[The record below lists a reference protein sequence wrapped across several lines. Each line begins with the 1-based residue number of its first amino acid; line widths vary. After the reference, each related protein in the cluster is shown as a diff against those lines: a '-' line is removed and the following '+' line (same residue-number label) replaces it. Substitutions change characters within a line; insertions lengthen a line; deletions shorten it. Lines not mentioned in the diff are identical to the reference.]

1 MGFVRTDRS
10 FEAGLKERTMT
21 VRIVAASVLLV
32 GTILQVQDG
41 SAQDGGELRT
51 KADEIR
57 ASADPLFKLRKIPWI
72 TDPAEGF
79 RLAREENR
87 PVFLYVQAGD
97 PLEDC

>member
-1 MGFVRTDRS
+1 MKREQVNHHSHGSLRCCV
-10 FEAGLKERTMT
+10 
-21 VRIVAASVLLV
+21 ILLV
-32 GTILQVQDG
+32 CALLAPAALRGQDG
-41 SAQDGGELRT
+41 RNEEASELRK

-57 ASADPLFKLRKIPWI
+57 ASADSLFKLRRIPWV

-79 RLAREENR
+79 RLAKEENR